1 MSAQLQPRAEAALI
15 EHCPMTVAD
24 IDRVMAVEVQAYP
37 FPWSRGHF
45 TDSLAAG
52 YLARLRL
59 AELAGA
65 RRAERRPTLV
75 GYFVAMPG
83 VDELHLLNLTVA
95 PVHQGHGHARALLA
109 ELADAARGLRA
120 SQVWLEVRE
129 SNARARRLYERWGF
143 EAVGLRKAYYPAAH
157 GQREHAV
164 VMRWAVPGAP
174 HPTDPGAGHGMD

>member
-1 MSAQLQPRAEAALI
+1 MSAQLQPPAEATLI
-15 EHCPMTVAD
+15 EHRPMTVAD
-24 IDRVMAVEVQAYP
+24 IDRVMSVEVQAYP

-52 YLARLRL
+52 YVARLRL
-59 AELAGA
+59 AEPAGA
-65 RRAERRPTLV
+65 RRAERLPSLV

-95 PVHQGHGHARALLA
+95 PAHQGRGHARALLA

-120 SQVWLEVRE
+120 AQVWLEVRE

-143 EAVGLRKAYYPAAH
+143 EAVGLRKAYYPAGH

-164 VMRWAVPGAP
+164 VMRWAVPGAARQIE
-174 HPTDPGAGHGMD
+174 PGGAHGMD